1 MDTLFDL
8 LEATGA
14 STMKEMMTDVPGR
27 AAGIIQA
34 LQKVDFDTAR
44 MIATLLGQFMTIGAQ
59 NILGLLRARRAEE
72 TPAITEGETSN
83 E

>member
-1 MDTLFDL
+1 VDTLFDL

-14 STMKEMMTDVPGR
+14 TTMKELMTDVPGR
-27 AAGIIQA
+27 AAGVLKA

-44 MIATLLGQFMTIGAQ
+44 MIVTLLGEFMVIGTQ
-59 NILGLLRARRAEE
+59 NILGLLRARSAEQ
-72 TPAITEGETSN
+72 PAITEGETSH